1 MPPGP
6 SQPISPEMLGTLLSR
21 HAGSLALY
29 ARQWCD
35 RPDDVVQEAF
45 VQLARQA
52 TVPDD
57 PPAWLYR
64 VVRNAAHSAGRAD
77 VRRRRHERSA
87 AEQRP
92 EWFTVDASTRHEVEA
107 AVAAL
112 ETLDDE
118 LRETVAAHLW
128 GGLTF
133 EQIARLMNTSSSTAH
148 RRYEQGLR
156 LLRERLERPCLT
168 NERNPT
174 NRT

>member
-1 MPPGP
+1 MPPE
-6 SQPISPEMLGTLLSR
+6 SLRSITPELLGSLLAR

-35 RPDDVVQEAF
+35 RPDDVVQDAF
-45 VQLARQA
+45 LQLARQP

-57 PPAWLYR
+57 PAAWLYR
-64 VVRNAAHSAGRAD
+64 VVRNGAHSAVRAD
-77 VRRRRHERSA
+77 MRRRSHERSA

-92 EWFTVDASTRHEVEA
+92 EWFTTDISTQHEADA

-128 GGLTF
+128 GELTF
-133 EQIARLMNTSSSTAH
+133 DQIAQLMNTSSSTAH

-156 LLRERLERPCLT
+156 LLRERLERPCLK

-174 NRT
+174 VDR

>member
-1 MPPGP
+1 MSPGS
-6 SQPISPEMLGTLLSR
+6 SQSISPDVLGTLLSR

-52 TVPDD
+52 TLPDD

-64 VVRNAAHSAGRAD
+64 VVRNAAHSTVRAEA
-77 VRRRRHERSA
+77 RRRRHERSA

-92 EWFTVDASTRHEVEA
+92 AWFMVEASTQHEAEA

-156 LLRERLERPCLT
+156 LLRERLERPCLKDD
-168 NERNPT
+168 RNPT
-174 NRT
+174 SRP